1 MIEVVILLEMEFLSL
16 DRSLDNIAPP
26 RAPAACI
33 WTRYIEYIAR
43 RSPPRPAAPRVSRER
58 AGCWLLA
65 VLAGLPGWRA
75 LGGWF
80 ASPPLRRPMGG
91 WPWPLHRK

>member
-43 RSPPRPAAPRVSRER
+43 RSPPRPA
-58 AGCWLLA
+58 
-65 VLAGLPGWRA
+65 
-75 LGGWF
+75 
-80 ASPPLRRPMGG
+80 
-91 WPWPLHRK
+91 